1 MIRADVRTLHTDLS
15 GKLYKRTVALLA
27 DVASFRPYDD
37 HMLSWALHI
46 YDLHPPHP
54 VDNPWYKTPSY
65 YSSARKS
72 PHTSVPRMPRS
83 ANNMSISNRHLCDS
97 FHSLLCLSERDGL
110 CGLWGLSFI
119 RSDLAVAD
127 SGDRSV
133 GHHPSLP
140 VTELSLAQAAW
151 TTSLLFSLF
160 CSYWSYGCYSLM
172 HRIRFFFP
180 STWSYSSLVHKILSP
195 NDISDVAFYNL
206 S

>member
-1 MIRADVRTLHTDLS
+1 MTQACGSAGGEINRSARYDTCGCADLAYGSLGS
-15 GKLYKRTVALLA
+15 KLYKRTVALLA

-119 RSDLAVAD
+119 RSDLPTPATAALD
-127 SGDRSV
+127 TT
-133 GHHPSLP
+133 HLF
-140 VTELSLAQAAW
+140 LSQNCRLLRPPGLLLICFHCFVLTGRTAA
-151 TTSLLFSLF
+151 TL
-160 CSYWSYGCYSLM
+160 
-172 HRIRFFFP
+172 
-180 STWSYSSLVHKILSP
+180 
-195 NDISDVAFYNL
+195 
-206 S
+206 